1 MIYTISEIDNLIASL
16 SDTLTDVEMKELR
29 VTFMKNLIKY
39 QITKNSEKGLGI
51 TINDVYFTN
60 GMRYDFEEKSITVI
74 YDVKCV
80 GVINYTDIRSWS

>member
-1 MIYTISEIDNLIASL
+1 MINTISKLDSVIASL
-16 SDTLTDVEMKELR
+16 TETCADVNLKQLK

-51 TINDVYFTN
+51 TINDVYFTH
-60 GMRYDFEEKSITVI
+60 GMRYDFEKKSITVI

-80 GVINYTDIRSWS
+80 GIINYTDIKSWS

>member
-1 MIYTISEIDNLIASL
+1 MINTISKLDSVIASL
-16 SDTLTDVEMKELR
+16 TETFADVDLKQLK

-51 TINDVYFTN
+51 TINGVYFTHE
-60 GMRYDFEEKSITVI
+60 MRYDFEEKSINVI

-80 GVINYTDIRSWS
+80 GIINYTDIRSWS

>member
-1 MIYTISEIDNLIASL
+1 MINTISKLDSVIASL
-16 SDTLTDVEMKELR
+16 TETCADVDLKELK

-39 QITKNSEKGLGI
+39 QITKNSEKSLGI

-60 GMRYDFEEKSITVI
+60 GMRYDFGEKSINVI

-80 GVINYTDIRSWS
+80 GIINYTDIRSWS

>member
-1 MIYTISEIDNLIASL
+1 MINTISKLDSVIASL
-16 SDTLTDVEMKELR
+16 TETFADDDLKQLK

-51 TINDVYFTN
+51 TINDVYFTHE
-60 GMRYDFEEKSITVI
+60 MRYDFEEKSINVI

-80 GVINYTDIRSWS
+80 GIINYTDIRSWS